1 MHSTPSSSIITALS
15 WLFTLHPIIMNALRL
30 RPSSIITRAA
40 KQAYALRFASTS
52 APKRETAD
60 VEKRLYIKKHWL
72 SDPST
77 YPLIVIMG
85 CAMTFMTGAA
95 LNAAIRYKDVTLD
108 PKKRNSKLQTWG
120 VEDRYHSTLEKVIAW
135 NAYGREGLGIDHEQW
150 LKDKEAARNNHF

>member
-1 MHSTPSSSIITALS
+1 
-15 WLFTLHPIIMNALRL
+15 MNALR
-30 RPSSIITRAA
+30 PASILPRAS
-40 KQAYALRFASTS
+40 KQAYTLRYASTS
-52 APKRETAD
+52 VSKREAHD

-77 YPLIVIMG
+77 YPLFVIMG

-120 VEDRYHSTLEKVIAW
+120 VEDRYHSTLEKAIAW
-135 NAYGREGLGIDHEQW
+135 NAYGKEGLGIDHEQW
-150 LKDKEAARNNHF
+150 LKDKEAARTTNF